1 MSFLISEVPGEGSS
15 CFKKDPENQAPVEDT
30 TTSVSSAERTKSG
43 GNSRPLRFSCS
54 FLCLD
59 LIILE
64 KMTDLMVP
72 QCQLPEWRGGVTKTE
87 KKKLNSSFRKAKD
100 PLKKKCLSLKQSD
113 F

>member
-72 QCQLPEWRGGVTKTE
+72 QCQLPEWRGGVTKTDKRSLTPASE
-87 KKKLNSSFRKAKD
+87 KQRTH
-100 PLKKKCLSLKQSD
+100 
-113 F
+113 